1 MTNHELEAVNQLA
14 LYVLVFGFF
23 TGIFFSH
30 RIMDFIEFAFRVVRM
45 IKRKRKRAGGVPA
58 N

>member
-1 MTNHELEAVNQLA
+1 MTNNELEAVNQLA
-14 LYVLVFGFF
+14 LYALVFGFF

-30 RIMDFIEFAFRVVRM
+30 RFMDFIDFVYRVVRM
-45 IKRKRKRAGGVPA
+45 IKRKRNRAGGVPA